1 MRTHVPWNSLDVQIN
16 KQGGGGGDSG
26 NYGGD
31 GGTNGR
37 FELGSKTMGADFLIT
52 CLRRMLH
59 QGAICI

>member
-1 MRTHVPWNSLDVQIN
+1 MQIN

-37 FELGSKTMGADFLIT
+37 FELGSKAMGGLSWGKKTMGADFLIT